1 MSGEGR
7 ELYRSPNGDRWLL
20 IRETLSDRV
29 LVRHEPNRPSG
40 GKVLVV
46 EVGDFLSRGH
56 GPEQQA
62 LLRLIG
68 SLVEAEVDTTAA
80 IKDLSDAS
88 NEILAHVP
96 AAPETMAIVF
106 DVDDIPPGSVYHH
119 YRVPVIAWRI
129 FARRSES
136 VLAGISAEDDRHRL
150 LVELPDG
157 LFLDA
162 AGHIHDSLPNAERS
176 VLERVCYDVVS

>member
-1 MSGEGR
+1 MPGEGR

-40 GKVLVV
+40 GKASVV

-68 SLVEAEVDTTAA
+68 SLVEA
-80 IKDLSDAS
+80 
-88 NEILAHVP
+88 
-96 AAPETMAIVF
+96 
-106 DVDDIPPGSVYHH
+106 
-119 YRVPVIAWRI
+119 
-129 FARRSES
+129 
-136 VLAGISAEDDRHRL
+136 
-150 LVELPDG
+150 DG
-157 LFLDA
+157 LGPA
-162 AGHIHDSLPNAERS
+162 TQI
-176 VLERVCYDVVS
+176 